1 MTSFIILAIY
11 IVGVLIA
18 FQQIKHWNGD
28 EITSLDEYQVLF
40 ILSMLSWLI
49 YPIYLFAWLI
59 SKARED

>member
-11 IVGVLIA
+11 IVGILVA
-18 FQQIKHWNGD
+18 FQQIKHWNEN

-49 YPIYLFAWLI
+49 YPIYVFAWLI
-59 SKARED
+59 SKVRED